1 MMLIFRG
8 ILGPYFSLLELLRS
22 AGYILLPV
30 GRTFSFNMADLT
42 QFFREIQTAKY
53 FDSILTRLPIE
64 DLEKMTM
71 QFKDQMKEIVIG
83 EKYDC

>member
-1 MMLIFRG
+1 MMLFFRG

-22 AGYILLPV
+22 AGYILPPV

-71 QFKDQMKEIVIG
+71 QLKDQMKEIVIG